1 MIPGTSRMTKP
12 ERSEIP
18 ALLALLAGAL
28 AIGSSGI
35 LVRVSETGAVASA
48 FWRGA
53 LALPPLALWAFLE
66 RRAPAAADGAR
77 TPRTRLD
84 SGFFWAG
91 LFFAGDIALYHLSL
105 MRTSVAASSLEAN
118 TAPIVVTILAW
129 AVWGERPRLGFLLAT
144 LLAFGGLLL
153 MVSPKLAAGGH
164 ALGGDLL
171 ALGAAWFYA
180 AYILAVSRLRTRHG
194 TGTVMLAS
202 TLIFS
207 LLILPLPFLLGE
219 KFFPDTARGWLVIIA
234 LALSAQALGQSLIAY
249 ALAHLPATFGSVG
262 LYLQVIAATVYA
274 WLLLGERLQ
283 PVQLLGGVIV
293 LAGIALARASRGGRS
308 APPARQPPLSS

>member
-1 MIPGTSRMTKP
+1 MMKP
-12 ERSEIP
+12 ERSELP

-35 LVRVSETGAVASA
+35 FVRIADTGPVAAA

-53 LALPPLALWAFLE
+53 LALPPLALWAWLE
-66 RRAPAAADGAR
+66 RRRPAVADGAR
-77 TPRTRLD
+77 PRAALLD
-84 SGFFWAG
+84 PRFLWAG
-91 LFFAGDIALYHLSL
+91 VFFAADIALYHLSL

-129 AVWGERPRLGFLLAT
+129 ALWGERPRLGFLLAT

-153 MVSPKLAAGGH
+153 MVSPKLGAGGH

-180 AYILAVSRLRTRHG
+180 AYILAVARLRTRHG
-194 TGTVMLAS
+194 TGAVMFAS

-207 LLILPLPFLLGE
+207 LLLLPLPLLMGE
-219 KFFPDTARGWLVIIA
+219 QLLPHSARGWLVLAA

-262 LYLQVIAATVYA
+262 LYLQVIAATLYA
-274 WLLLGERLQ
+274 WLLLDERLR
-283 PVQLLGGVIV
+283 PVQLLGGIIV
-293 LAGIALARASRGGRS
+293 LAGIALARASRGARS
-308 APPARQPPLSS
+308 QPRARSRP